1 MNFTIPV
8 NDADAFVFVFAFVHW
23 PFTRLFKFHEYR
35 LNNLKELQKASKLF
49 LLERLNILYHFL
61 SVDT

>member
-23 PFTRLFKFHEYR
+23 PFTLLFKFHEHR
-35 LNNLKELQKASKLF
+35 LNNLKEEASKLLNF
-49 LLERLNILYHFL
+49 LPERLNILYHFL
-61 SVDT
+61 WVDT